1 VNRQYDDDFRNPIAL
16 EEESGQLEARS
27 ALYMARVM
35 GWMCVGLLTTLVAA
49 MACLFVPEIF
59 YAVYGN
65 SAAPIVIIVAQLAA
79 VLVLSV
85 AINRLSP
92 AAATVIFMVYSALTG
107 LTISTVV
114 LIYDLSSII
123 LAFGVSAFLFLAMSL
138 YGLVTKKDLSS
149 WGRLLFFGL
158 LGIVAAS
165 LLNMFLGNAM
175 LDLAVTCVGIVI
187 FVALTAYDT
196 QKIKGIYMTA
206 AVGGYDDESPEL
218 RRLAIFGALTLYLD
232 FINLFLKLLRLMGR
246 RRR

>member
-1 VNRQYDDDFRNPIAL
+1 
-16 EEESGQLEARS
+16 
-27 ALYMARVM
+27 MARVM